1 MLSSSLHTQCLL
13 NWYEGVHVGE
23 SLQAA
28 GHHLRS
34 RVELHGARAYRKTV
48 QDSVVKKLDNSDTD
62 PTTSFYRYSNR

>member
-1 MLSSSLHTQCLL
+1 MGELPVLTEGLVL
-13 NWYEGVHVGE
+13 RTEGVEAGE
-23 SLQAA
+23 LGEAA

-62 PTTSFYRYSNR
+62 PTTSFYRYSYR